1 MRLASPIMTPPRA
14 RPPYAANERV
24 QLVGWLTIQRALV
37 PFKCEGL
44 SEEDAHRAVPPS
56 SPLVTMC
63 HWRDL
68 GRRDRLLLVVTT
80 CASCTAGVT
89 A

>member
-14 RPPYAANERV
+14 RPPYVANEGV

-37 PFKCEGL
+37 PCKCEGL
-44 SEEDAHRAVPPS
+44 SQEDAHRAVLPS

-63 HWRDL
+63 HW
-68 GRRDRLLLVVTT
+68 RDRLLLVVTT